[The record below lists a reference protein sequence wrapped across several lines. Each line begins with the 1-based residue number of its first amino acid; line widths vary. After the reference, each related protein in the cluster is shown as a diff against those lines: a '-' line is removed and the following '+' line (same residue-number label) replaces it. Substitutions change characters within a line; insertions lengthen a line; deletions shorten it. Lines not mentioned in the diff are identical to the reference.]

1 MILAP
6 VLVLRPGMI
15 PERPS
20 SSIMADILA
29 HALGRNAPAFVFRL
43 PSFPVTGLLHEY
55 KLLHLQLRAK
65 LRTPTG
71 FPDLLACRFR
81 QS

>member
-6 VLVLRPGMI
+6 DLVLRHGMI
-15 PERPS
+15 PRRPS

-29 HALGRNAPAFVFRL
+29 HALGRNSPAFVFRL

-55 KLLHLQLRAK
+55 KLLHLQQRAK
-65 LRTPTG
+65 LRTLTG
-71 FPDLLACRFR
+71 FPDLRTCRF
-81 QS
+81 